1 MRNHYTTE
9 NVSIVFVIGFLHND
23 LWTNRSQLYLLLRTF
38 SPVDLFPLACLE
50 DQTVLPVHQ
59 TYLLFENRI
68 AYDKDFVEIGTSI
81 EGEGARLGRALGD
94 KVILLMG
101 SHGCVTCGDSV
112 AIALHRAYNLERHIT
127 FQVGKSFMVNSL
139 RPSDA
144 YMRQ

>member
-9 NVSIVFVIGFLHND
+9 NVSIVFVIDFLHND
-23 LWTNRSQLYLLLRTF
+23 LWTNRSQLYLILRT
-38 SPVDLFPLACLE
+38 VDLFPLACLE

-81 EGEGARLGRALGD
+81 DGEGARLGRMLGD

-112 AIALHRAYNLERHIT
+112 AIALHRAYHLERHVT
-127 FQVGKSFMVNSL
+127 FQVGNGLMVNVV
-139 RPSDA
+139 PW
-144 YMRQ
+144 